1 MKNYYSSEAL
11 QSIAKDR
18 GFTMKTLGMELSS
31 VLNKKPETIT
41 TKLETGRLTRAE
53 ALVVASLLRMR
64 PIEYAEVF
72 LHDLFVENSIGE
84 LVAYVERPTEL
95 LHPKKEA
102 DVDDYLRDS
111 RFSQGLYKHA
121 KTGGGD

>member
-11 QSIAKDR
+11 QSIARDR

-31 VLNKKPETIT
+31 VLNLKPKTIT

-121 KTGGGD
+121 KTGEGQ

>member
-1 MKNYYSSEAL
+1 MKNYYSSDAL

-41 TKLETGRLTRAE
+41 KKLETGRLTRAE

-72 LHDLFVENSIGE
+72 LHDLFVENSIGQ

-95 LHPKKEA
+95 LHPKKET
-102 DVDDYLRDS
+102 DVDDYIRDS

-121 KTGGGD
+121 KTGEGD